1 MIAPVVI
8 VALIS
13 IYYIAIGVIFA
24 YMNGVPMLAKIIA
37 LVVPAL
43 LSGVAITVL
52 IQRIKEIK
60 KGEDDDLSVNTDYIS
75 GKKLEMLG
83 LVKGSTIQTKNV
95 GKDIMQSFKNLVGG
109 ELTAYNEMMNDARAL
124 ATKRMVVE
132 AEQMG
137 ADAVVN
143 IRYASSAIAAGA
155 AEVIAYGTAVKFMG
169 DE

>member
-60 KGEDDDLSVNTDYIS
+60 KGEDDDLSKS
-75 GKKLEMLG
+75 
-83 LVKGSTIQTKNV
+83 
-95 GKDIMQSFKNLVGG
+95 
-109 ELTAYNEMMNDARAL
+109 
-124 ATKRMVVE
+124 
-132 AEQMG
+132 
-137 ADAVVN
+137 
-143 IRYASSAIAAGA
+143 
-155 AEVIAYGTAVKFMG
+155 
-169 DE
+169 

>member
-43 LSGVAITVL
+43 LSVVAITVL

-60 KGEDDDLSVNTDYIS
+60 KGEDDDLSKY
-75 GKKLEMLG
+75 
-83 LVKGSTIQTKNV
+83 
-95 GKDIMQSFKNLVGG
+95 
-109 ELTAYNEMMNDARAL
+109 
-124 ATKRMVVE
+124 
-132 AEQMG
+132 
-137 ADAVVN
+137 
-143 IRYASSAIAAGA
+143 
-155 AEVIAYGTAVKFMG
+155 
-169 DE
+169 

>member
-1 MIAPVVI
+1 MKTKTKKMIAPFVI

-60 KGEDDDLSVNTDYIS
+60 KGEDDDLSKY
-75 GKKLEMLG
+75 
-83 LVKGSTIQTKNV
+83 
-95 GKDIMQSFKNLVGG
+95 
-109 ELTAYNEMMNDARAL
+109 
-124 ATKRMVVE
+124 
-132 AEQMG
+132 
-137 ADAVVN
+137 
-143 IRYASSAIAAGA
+143 
-155 AEVIAYGTAVKFMG
+155 
-169 DE
+169 

>member
-43 LSGVAITVL
+43 LSGVAITML

-60 KGEDDDLSVNTDYIS
+60 KGEDDDLSKY
-75 GKKLEMLG
+75 
-83 LVKGSTIQTKNV
+83 
-95 GKDIMQSFKNLVGG
+95 
-109 ELTAYNEMMNDARAL
+109 
-124 ATKRMVVE
+124 
-132 AEQMG
+132 
-137 ADAVVN
+137 
-143 IRYASSAIAAGA
+143 
-155 AEVIAYGTAVKFMG
+155 
-169 DE
+169 

>member
-24 YMNGVPMLAKIIA
+24 YMNGVPMLAMIIA

-60 KGEDDDLSVNTDYIS
+60 KGEDDDLSKY
-75 GKKLEMLG
+75 
-83 LVKGSTIQTKNV
+83 
-95 GKDIMQSFKNLVGG
+95 
-109 ELTAYNEMMNDARAL
+109 
-124 ATKRMVVE
+124 
-132 AEQMG
+132 
-137 ADAVVN
+137 
-143 IRYASSAIAAGA
+143 
-155 AEVIAYGTAVKFMG
+155 
-169 DE
+169 

>member
-60 KGEDDDLSVNTDYIS
+60 NGEDDDLSKY
-75 GKKLEMLG
+75 
-83 LVKGSTIQTKNV
+83 
-95 GKDIMQSFKNLVGG
+95 
-109 ELTAYNEMMNDARAL
+109 
-124 ATKRMVVE
+124 
-132 AEQMG
+132 
-137 ADAVVN
+137 
-143 IRYASSAIAAGA
+143 
-155 AEVIAYGTAVKFMG
+155 
-169 DE
+169 

>member
-13 IYYIAIGVIFA
+13 IYYIAIGVIFS

-60 KGEDDDLSVNTDYIS
+60 KGEDDDLSKY
-75 GKKLEMLG
+75 
-83 LVKGSTIQTKNV
+83 
-95 GKDIMQSFKNLVGG
+95 
-109 ELTAYNEMMNDARAL
+109 
-124 ATKRMVVE
+124 
-132 AEQMG
+132 
-137 ADAVVN
+137 
-143 IRYASSAIAAGA
+143 
-155 AEVIAYGTAVKFMG
+155 
-169 DE
+169 

>member
-60 KGEDDDLSVNTDYIS
+60 KGEDDDLSKYCLYFWQ
-75 GKKLEMLG
+75 K
-83 LVKGSTIQTKNV
+83 
-95 GKDIMQSFKNLVGG
+95 
-109 ELTAYNEMMNDARAL
+109 A
-124 ATKRMVVE
+124 
-132 AEQMG
+132 
-137 ADAVVN
+137 
-143 IRYASSAIAAGA
+143 
-155 AEVIAYGTAVKFMG
+155 
-169 DE
+169 

>member
-43 LSGVAITVL
+43 LSGVEITVL

-60 KGEDDDLSVNTDYIS
+60 KGEDDDLSKY
-75 GKKLEMLG
+75 
-83 LVKGSTIQTKNV
+83 
-95 GKDIMQSFKNLVGG
+95 
-109 ELTAYNEMMNDARAL
+109 
-124 ATKRMVVE
+124 
-132 AEQMG
+132 
-137 ADAVVN
+137 
-143 IRYASSAIAAGA
+143 
-155 AEVIAYGTAVKFMG
+155 
-169 DE
+169 

>member
-43 LSGVAITVL
+43 LSGVAMTVL

-60 KGEDDDLSVNTDYIS
+60 KGEDDDLSKY
-75 GKKLEMLG
+75 
-83 LVKGSTIQTKNV
+83 
-95 GKDIMQSFKNLVGG
+95 
-109 ELTAYNEMMNDARAL
+109 
-124 ATKRMVVE
+124 
-132 AEQMG
+132 
-137 ADAVVN
+137 
-143 IRYASSAIAAGA
+143 
-155 AEVIAYGTAVKFMG
+155 
-169 DE
+169 

>member
-52 IQRIKEIK
+52 IQLSRPKMSERI
-60 KGEDDDLSVNTDYIS
+60 SC
-75 GKKLEMLG
+75 
-83 LVKGSTIQTKNV
+83 
-95 GKDIMQSFKNLVGG
+95 
-109 ELTAYNEMMNDARAL
+109 RAL
-124 ATKRMVVE
+124 KILL
-132 AEQMG
+132 AENLLPIM
-137 ADAVVN
+137 
-143 IRYASSAIAAGA
+143 R
-155 AEVIAYGTAVKFMG
+155 
-169 DE
+169 

>member
-60 KGEDDDLSVNTDYIS
+60 KGEDDDLSKYLLYFWQ
-75 GKKLEMLG
+75 K
-83 LVKGSTIQTKNV
+83 
-95 GKDIMQSFKNLVGG
+95 
-109 ELTAYNEMMNDARAL
+109 A
-124 ATKRMVVE
+124 
-132 AEQMG
+132 
-137 ADAVVN
+137 
-143 IRYASSAIAAGA
+143 
-155 AEVIAYGTAVKFMG
+155 
-169 DE
+169 

>member
-60 KGEDDDLSVNTDYIS
+60 KGEDDDLSKYRLYFWQKS
-75 GKKLEMLG
+75 
-83 LVKGSTIQTKNV
+83 
-95 GKDIMQSFKNLVGG
+95 
-109 ELTAYNEMMNDARAL
+109 
-124 ATKRMVVE
+124 
-132 AEQMG
+132 
-137 ADAVVN
+137 
-143 IRYASSAIAAGA
+143 
-155 AEVIAYGTAVKFMG
+155 
-169 DE
+169 

>member
-1 MIAPVVI
+1 MIASVVI

-60 KGEDDDLSVNTDYIS
+60 KGEDDDLSKY
-75 GKKLEMLG
+75 
-83 LVKGSTIQTKNV
+83 
-95 GKDIMQSFKNLVGG
+95 
-109 ELTAYNEMMNDARAL
+109 
-124 ATKRMVVE
+124 
-132 AEQMG
+132 
-137 ADAVVN
+137 
-143 IRYASSAIAAGA
+143 
-155 AEVIAYGTAVKFMG
+155 
-169 DE
+169 

>member
-43 LSGVAITVL
+43 LSGVAIPVL

-60 KGEDDDLSVNTDYIS
+60 KGEDDDLSKY
-75 GKKLEMLG
+75 
-83 LVKGSTIQTKNV
+83 
-95 GKDIMQSFKNLVGG
+95 
-109 ELTAYNEMMNDARAL
+109 
-124 ATKRMVVE
+124 
-132 AEQMG
+132 
-137 ADAVVN
+137 
-143 IRYASSAIAAGA
+143 
-155 AEVIAYGTAVKFMG
+155 
-169 DE
+169 

>member
-24 YMNGVPMLAKIIA
+24 YMNDVPMLAKIIA

-60 KGEDDDLSVNTDYIS
+60 KGEDDDLSKY
-75 GKKLEMLG
+75 
-83 LVKGSTIQTKNV
+83 
-95 GKDIMQSFKNLVGG
+95 
-109 ELTAYNEMMNDARAL
+109 
-124 ATKRMVVE
+124 
-132 AEQMG
+132 
-137 ADAVVN
+137 
-143 IRYASSAIAAGA
+143 
-155 AEVIAYGTAVKFMG
+155 
-169 DE
+169 

>member
-60 KGEDDDLSVNTDYIS
+60 KGEDEDLSKY
-75 GKKLEMLG
+75 
-83 LVKGSTIQTKNV
+83 
-95 GKDIMQSFKNLVGG
+95 
-109 ELTAYNEMMNDARAL
+109 
-124 ATKRMVVE
+124 
-132 AEQMG
+132 
-137 ADAVVN
+137 
-143 IRYASSAIAAGA
+143 
-155 AEVIAYGTAVKFMG
+155 
-169 DE
+169 

>member
-43 LSGVAITVL
+43 LSGVSITVL

-60 KGEDDDLSVNTDYIS
+60 KGEDDDLSKY
-75 GKKLEMLG
+75 
-83 LVKGSTIQTKNV
+83 
-95 GKDIMQSFKNLVGG
+95 
-109 ELTAYNEMMNDARAL
+109 
-124 ATKRMVVE
+124 
-132 AEQMG
+132 
-137 ADAVVN
+137 
-143 IRYASSAIAAGA
+143 
-155 AEVIAYGTAVKFMG
+155 
-169 DE
+169 

>member
-8 VALIS
+8 VAMIS

-60 KGEDDDLSVNTDYIS
+60 KGEDDDLSKY
-75 GKKLEMLG
+75 
-83 LVKGSTIQTKNV
+83 
-95 GKDIMQSFKNLVGG
+95 
-109 ELTAYNEMMNDARAL
+109 
-124 ATKRMVVE
+124 
-132 AEQMG
+132 
-137 ADAVVN
+137 
-143 IRYASSAIAAGA
+143 
-155 AEVIAYGTAVKFMG
+155 
-169 DE
+169 

>member
-24 YMNGVPMLAKIIA
+24 YMDGVPMLAKIIA

-60 KGEDDDLSVNTDYIS
+60 KGEDDDLSKY
-75 GKKLEMLG
+75 
-83 LVKGSTIQTKNV
+83 
-95 GKDIMQSFKNLVGG
+95 
-109 ELTAYNEMMNDARAL
+109 
-124 ATKRMVVE
+124 
-132 AEQMG
+132 
-137 ADAVVN
+137 
-143 IRYASSAIAAGA
+143 
-155 AEVIAYGTAVKFMG
+155 
-169 DE
+169 

>member
-1 MIAPVVI
+1 MKTKTKKMIAPGVI

-60 KGEDDDLSVNTDYIS
+60 KGEDDDLSKY
-75 GKKLEMLG
+75 
-83 LVKGSTIQTKNV
+83 
-95 GKDIMQSFKNLVGG
+95 
-109 ELTAYNEMMNDARAL
+109 
-124 ATKRMVVE
+124 
-132 AEQMG
+132 
-137 ADAVVN
+137 
-143 IRYASSAIAAGA
+143 
-155 AEVIAYGTAVKFMG
+155 
-169 DE
+169 

>member
-1 MIAPVVI
+1 MIALVVI

-60 KGEDDDLSVNTDYIS
+60 KGENDDLSKY
-75 GKKLEMLG
+75 
-83 LVKGSTIQTKNV
+83 
-95 GKDIMQSFKNLVGG
+95 
-109 ELTAYNEMMNDARAL
+109 
-124 ATKRMVVE
+124 
-132 AEQMG
+132 
-137 ADAVVN
+137 
-143 IRYASSAIAAGA
+143 
-155 AEVIAYGTAVKFMG
+155 
-169 DE
+169 

>member
-52 IQRIKEIK
+52 IQSIKEIK
-60 KGEDDDLSVNTDYIS
+60 KGEDDDLSKY
-75 GKKLEMLG
+75 
-83 LVKGSTIQTKNV
+83 
-95 GKDIMQSFKNLVGG
+95 
-109 ELTAYNEMMNDARAL
+109 
-124 ATKRMVVE
+124 
-132 AEQMG
+132 
-137 ADAVVN
+137 
-143 IRYASSAIAAGA
+143 
-155 AEVIAYGTAVKFMG
+155 
-169 DE
+169 

>member
-24 YMNGVPMLAKIIA
+24 YMNGVPMLAKINA

-60 KGEDDDLSVNTDYIS
+60 KG
-75 GKKLEMLG
+75 
-83 LVKGSTIQTKNV
+83 
-95 GKDIMQSFKNLVGG
+95 
-109 ELTAYNEMMNDARAL
+109 
-124 ATKRMVVE
+124 
-132 AEQMG
+132 
-137 ADAVVN
+137 
-143 IRYASSAIAAGA
+143 
-155 AEVIAYGTAVKFMG
+155 
-169 DE
+169 

>member
-60 KGEDDDLSVNTDYIS
+60 KGEEDDLSKY
-75 GKKLEMLG
+75 
-83 LVKGSTIQTKNV
+83 
-95 GKDIMQSFKNLVGG
+95 
-109 ELTAYNEMMNDARAL
+109 
-124 ATKRMVVE
+124 
-132 AEQMG
+132 
-137 ADAVVN
+137 
-143 IRYASSAIAAGA
+143 
-155 AEVIAYGTAVKFMG
+155 
-169 DE
+169 

>member
-1 MIAPVVI
+1 MKTKTKKMIAPVVI

-52 IQRIKEIK
+52 IQRIKE
-60 KGEDDDLSVNTDYIS
+60 
-75 GKKLEMLG
+75 MLG

-132 AEQMG
+132 AEQLG

>member
-52 IQRIKEIK
+52 IQRVQEIRS
-60 KGEDDDLSVNTDYIS
+60 GEEDDLSKY
-75 GKKLEMLG
+75 
-83 LVKGSTIQTKNV
+83 
-95 GKDIMQSFKNLVGG
+95 
-109 ELTAYNEMMNDARAL
+109 
-124 ATKRMVVE
+124 
-132 AEQMG
+132 
-137 ADAVVN
+137 
-143 IRYASSAIAAGA
+143 
-155 AEVIAYGTAVKFMG
+155 
-169 DE
+169 

>member
-60 KGEDDDLSVNTDYIS
+60 KGEDNDLSKY
-75 GKKLEMLG
+75 
-83 LVKGSTIQTKNV
+83 
-95 GKDIMQSFKNLVGG
+95 
-109 ELTAYNEMMNDARAL
+109 
-124 ATKRMVVE
+124 
-132 AEQMG
+132 
-137 ADAVVN
+137 
-143 IRYASSAIAAGA
+143 
-155 AEVIAYGTAVKFMG
+155 
-169 DE
+169 

>member
-1 MIAPVVI
+1 MKTKTKNMIAPVVI

-60 KGEDDDLSVNTDYIS
+60 KGEDDDLSKY
-75 GKKLEMLG
+75 
-83 LVKGSTIQTKNV
+83 
-95 GKDIMQSFKNLVGG
+95 
-109 ELTAYNEMMNDARAL
+109 
-124 ATKRMVVE
+124 
-132 AEQMG
+132 
-137 ADAVVN
+137 
-143 IRYASSAIAAGA
+143 
-155 AEVIAYGTAVKFMG
+155 
-169 DE
+169 

>member
-13 IYYIAIGVIFA
+13 IYYIAICVIFA

-60 KGEDDDLSVNTDYIS
+60 KGEDDDLSKY
-75 GKKLEMLG
+75 
-83 LVKGSTIQTKNV
+83 
-95 GKDIMQSFKNLVGG
+95 
-109 ELTAYNEMMNDARAL
+109 
-124 ATKRMVVE
+124 
-132 AEQMG
+132 
-137 ADAVVN
+137 
-143 IRYASSAIAAGA
+143 
-155 AEVIAYGTAVKFMG
+155 
-169 DE
+169 

>member
-1 MIAPVVI
+1 VKTKTKKTIAPVVI

-60 KGEDDDLSVNTDYIS
+60 KGEDDDLSKY
-75 GKKLEMLG
+75 
-83 LVKGSTIQTKNV
+83 
-95 GKDIMQSFKNLVGG
+95 
-109 ELTAYNEMMNDARAL
+109 
-124 ATKRMVVE
+124 
-132 AEQMG
+132 
-137 ADAVVN
+137 
-143 IRYASSAIAAGA
+143 
-155 AEVIAYGTAVKFMG
+155 
-169 DE
+169 